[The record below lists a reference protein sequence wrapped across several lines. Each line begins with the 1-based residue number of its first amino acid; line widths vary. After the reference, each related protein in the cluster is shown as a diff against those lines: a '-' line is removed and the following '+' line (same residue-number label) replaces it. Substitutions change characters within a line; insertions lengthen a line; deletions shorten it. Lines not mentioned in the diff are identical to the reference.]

1 VSGTAAA
8 RPVFDAL
15 YLEAERARWKLADL
29 RWEQI
34 EREHVTPELVQLV
47 RDIAESEAT
56 TFSATQRFL
65 QDFADDVELTN
76 WISVWFYEETKHP
89 HVLFTWLD
97 AVGAG
102 RGNADMRRAR
112 VTAPFM
118 KSRMG
123 TLVTNIISEIVASS
137 RYMNLSTRTPEPVLA
152 QIATRLAADEA
163 RHAASFYTFAHRRI
177 AAASDPD
184 AERRDALKVVYL
196 WINESERVHHPV
208 NLFATTQ
215 ASAAAVA
222 AVRSRV
228 IRTIGLL
235 VGAPLRDAADV
246 MSELKGGSN
255 GSS

>member
-1 VSGTAAA
+1 MNAEA
-8 RPVFDAL
+8 RPIFADL
-15 YLEAERARWKLADL
+15 YVEAERARWKLEDL
-29 RWEQI
+29 PWSSI
-34 EREHVTPELVQLV
+34 ERDKVTPELVQLV

-89 HVLFTWLD
+89 HVLLAWAL
-97 AVGAG
+97 AVGDR
-102 RGNADMRRAR
+102 RGAPDMRRAR

-137 RYMNLSTRTPEPVLA
+137 RYMNLSAHAPEPVLA

-163 RHAASFYTFAHRRI
+163 RHAASFYTFAHRRL
-177 AAASDPD
+177 AAATDAE
-184 AERRDALKVVYL
+184 AERRDALKVLYL

-222 AVRSRV
+222 ALRSRV

-235 VGAPLRDAADV
+235 VGAPLRDAGDV
-246 MSELKGGSN
+246 MRELKGGSN

>member
-1 VSGTAAA
+1 MITVA
-8 RPVFDAL
+8 RPIFADL
-15 YLEAERARWKLADL
+15 YVEAERARWKLDDL
-29 RWEQI
+29 PWSAIDRAK
-34 EREHVTPELVQLV
+34 VTPELVQLV

-89 HVLFTWLD
+89 HVLLTWVN
-97 AVGAG
+97 AVDDG
-102 RGNADMRRAR
+102 RGAPDMRRAR

-137 RYMNLSTRTPEPVLA
+137 RYMNLSANAPEPVLA

-177 AAASDPD
+177 AVAADAD
-184 AERRDALKVVYL
+184 AERRDALKVLYL

-235 VGAPLRDAADV
+235 VGAPLRDAGDV
-246 MSELKGGSN
+246 MSELKGGSH

>member
-1 VSGTAAA
+1 VA
-8 RPVFDAL
+8 RPIFADL
-15 YLEAERARWKLADL
+15 YACAERARWKLEDL
-29 RWEQI
+29 PWGSIQRDK
-34 EREHVTPELVQLV
+34 VTPELVQLV
-47 RDIAESEAT
+47 AAIAESEAT

-65 QDFADDVELTN
+65 QDFSNDVELTN

-89 HVLFTWLD
+89 HVLLTWLD

-102 RGNADMRRAR
+102 EAAPEMHAMRRAR

-137 RYMNLSTRTPEPVLA
+137 RYMNLSTTAPEPVLS
-152 QIATRLAADEA
+152 QIGKNLAADEA
-163 RHAASFYTFAHRRI
+163 RHAASFYTFAHRRL
-177 AAASDPD
+177 ATATDVE
-184 AERRDALKVVYL
+184 AERRDALKVLYL

-208 NLFATTQ
+208 NLFSTTQ
-215 ASAAAVA
+215 ASAAAKA
-222 AVRSRV
+222 AVQSRV

-235 VGAPLRDAADV
+235 VGAPLRDAGDV
-246 MSELKGGSN
+246 MSQLKGGSN

>member
-1 VSGTAAA
+1 VI
-8 RPVFDAL
+8 FDNL
-15 YLEAERARWKLADL
+15 YLEAERARWKLGDL
-29 RWEQI
+29 PWNRL
-34 EREHVTPELVQLV
+34 ERDKVTPELVQLV

-89 HVLFTWLD
+89 HVLLTWLD

-102 RGNADMRRAR
+102 RGDADMRRAR

-123 TLVTNIISEIVASS
+123 TLVTNIISEIVAST
-137 RYMNLSTRTPEPVLA
+137 RYMSFSSQSPEPVLA
-152 QIATRLAADEA
+152 EIAAKLAADEA
-163 RHAASFYTFAHRRI
+163 RHAASFYTFANRRI
-177 AAASDPD
+177 ATARDAD
-184 AERRDALKVVYL
+184 AERRDALKVLYL

-215 ASAAAVA
+215 ASAAAQA
-222 AVRSRV
+222 ALRSRV

-235 VGAPLRDAADV
+235 VGAPLCDAADV
-246 MSELKGGSN
+246 MRELKGGSN